1 MDWLEFW
8 LGVLKEIAPI
18 LIAIITIIPTIRN
31 NRKKTEESI
40 QEVKNA
46 LDKHIKEDE
55 NEKASSKRY
64 RILRFY
70 DEICEGREHSES
82 HYEDILE
89 DIDDYELHCNK
100 HPEFRNNRGK
110 AAMEAIKETYQEL
123 KRTRRFLTMKK
134 KGEKDETAKQSV

>member
-1 MDWLEFW
+1 MDRLEFW

-89 DIDDYELHCNK
+89 DIDDYESHCTK
-100 HPEFRNNRGK
+100 HPEFRNNRGQ
-110 AAMEAIKETYQEL
+110 AAMAAIKETYQEL
-123 KRTRRFLTMKK
+123 KRTGRFLTMKK
-134 KGEKDETAKQSV
+134 RGEKDETAKQSV